1 MSQGS
6 IKFSN
11 YAAKVI
17 FISTLIFSVIGSM
30 LVFALV
36 PKFLWQV
43 SREITVSTA
52 NSLKATVLPYLN
64 AGDWNGI
71 NQIISSQNA
80 ASQNQSIFYLY
91 DPQENYWLSGDDS
104 KSSLRDEVSLRVKD
118 CSSKAADCSDLGTV
132 FFEEVDWHILMSDPI
147 PSYSSKKLSIVTAV
161 NTEGIDRAAS
171 KVMYMILSILLSM
184 AVMSFFVTRYL
195 FNLTVGKPLES
206 LTLILSDE
214 NTDLQRL
221 RDFLSQS
228 FFYEVSRIGESVNSL
243 WIRLIQS
250 EKERE
255 KHARYAAIARAVQ
268 MLAHDIR
275 KPFSMIK
282 ITLMIL
288 KKARTIDEMTS
299 ALSRSEK
306 NILRMISQV
315 DGLLEDVI
323 EIDRKAESSLS
334 ALPLEA
340 SILAVVQDLS
350 STDPAPGVNL
360 SAAFSHRGLVL
371 LDPPRFS
378 RVLGNILTNA
388 IEALKGSGKIS
399 IATENLDQGGLSFV
413 KLEIANDGPPIPD
426 ANLGSLFDP
435 FFTRGKPEGTG
446 LGLAIAK
453 KIVESHGGSISCRSN
468 PKEGVVFS
476 LTLRIASL
484 EFPPTNHQEI
494 EAGFTGASRNT
505 LPGEELTFPK
515 HF

>member
-1 MSQGS
+1 MSQRTV
-6 IKFSN
+6 KFSN

-17 FISTLIFSVIGSM
+17 FISTFIFCVIGSG
-30 LVFALV
+30 LVLALV

-71 NQIISSQNA
+71 NQIIASQNA
-80 ASQNQSIFYLY
+80 ASENQSIFYLY
-91 DPQENYWLSGDDS
+91 DPHEDYWISGEDS
-104 KSSLRDEVSLRVKD
+104 NGDLRVEIAGRIRD
-118 CSSKAADCSDLGTV
+118 CTSGLLDCSDLGTLS
-132 FFEEVDWHILMSDPI
+132 FNAREWHILKSEPI

-161 NTEGIDRAAS
+161 NTAGIEVAAS
-171 KVMYMILSILLSM
+171 KVMYMILGILLAM
-184 AVMSFFVTRYL
+184 AVMSFFITKYL
-195 FNLTVGKPLES
+195 FARTVGRPLES
-206 LTLILSDE
+206 LTHILSDE

-221 RDFLSQS
+221 KDFLSRS

-243 WIRLIQS
+243 WVRLIHS

-288 KKARTIDEMTS
+288 KKARTTEEMAA

-315 DGLLEDVI
+315 DGLLEDVM
-323 EIDRKAESSLS
+323 EIDRKAETSLKPHS
-334 ALPLEA
+334 LETALLGM
-340 SILAVVQDLS
+340 IQDLS
-350 STDPAPGVNL
+350 ATDPAPSVNL
-360 SAAFSHRGLVL
+360 SVSFQHHGLVL
-371 LDPPRFS
+371 IDLPRFS
-378 RVLGNILTNA
+378 RVIGNILTNA
-388 IEALKGSGKIS
+388 IEALKGSGKITLKS
-399 IATENLDQGGLSFV
+399 MDLSEAGLSYV
-413 KLEIANDGPPIPD
+413 RLEIANDGPPIPK
-426 ANLGSLFDP
+426 ASLGSLFDP
-435 FFTRGKPEGTG
+435 FFTSGKPEGTG

-453 KIVESHGGSISCRSN
+453 KIIESHGGSISCRSN
-468 PKEGVVFS
+468 PEEGVVFS
-476 LTLRIASL
+476 VTLKVAGL
-484 EFPPTNHQEI
+484 QPPHRTPSHEH
-494 EAGFTGASRNT
+494 GAT
-505 LPGEELTFPK
+505 LPSSPISWSGEAVTFPK